1 MERIKSKKSK
11 KLNKIFTWIIF
22 ALALISGSTY
32 GINSY
37 IKAKADDVV
46 YKKGVTLNKVNG
58 KEDGTYKISLDI
70 TGASDTD
77 AKTTKANILIIY
89 DTSESMINEDYYY
102 EEETY
107 DANKIHYGYVNN
119 EYTRIN
125 RSGNVWYVGWTSTVY
140 DGKVYVMNNKDTD
153 HHSQLPTRAS
163 AAERVAH
170 AFAADLL
177 EFNESDP
184 TNVQLALV
192 TFNSDTHVV
201 NPASG
206 SLALPGNVSK
216 PWSVNNT
223 QADNIKNWFNND
235 DGGISYQGKNG
246 AAVYKSSTNWEAA
259 LSTASTVLAKADSD
273 PTYVVFITDGA
284 PTNKATNYDSYV
296 SAKEEVLAVRE
307 DATIYGIYA
316 FGKEADYLDDLIYY
330 ADNGSE
336 REGGATNKTVPTTNY
351 FNARDKAELDD
362 AIDKIFGEIV
372 DTAGVGSVS
381 ISDGTT
387 SEVEVSS
394 GGITDGL
401 IDVDKNSFEYWLSMP
416 VTGNGPWTIT
426 RTDPDTAAE
435 YNITLTKNDDETY
448 KAIWENPVGTNHTV
462 NNIEGSI
469 ETQGLKKIFKYKWT
483 ESNDLYPLPNNRVP
497 EAEFKNNA
505 IKWDLKELGTL
516 LDGVTY
522 TVTATAYPTQTT
534 LDLIADLKNGIINYD
549 NDLTDDVKKY
559 LTRDYKI
566 KTNMDEETP
575 SKASI
580 TYNDSRDNLG
590 TRTEYYN
597 QTDPVEIPSTKNLA
611 VAKKWN
617 NSIDARVE
625 KSIKIGV
632 NRDDNTGTDGN
643 GFYTITL
650 DKNHTNSDGEWISDI
665 NISVGIMT
673 IKDGTVNVIAP
684 GHDYSFNEDVFGQSL
699 SYRWEFEA
707 PTVHPMLVNGETKM
721 LVLVED
727 TATVPSVL
735 TSSTKKN
742 DVSGDYYKITF
753 NDKNNNEIV
762 KYYKLDNTLA
772 SLKAVNNRRSMLDV
786 VKKVT
791 GKSAP
796 ADSTFVFTFNVDDS
810 SIIAPT
816 AEGKDIWF
824 SVHDKNNIPVF
835 DLEVTGATPEEY
847 QEINT
852 RDTEHISNVS
862 INGNLLS
869 YKYDN
874 GELNTVLIIRDLG
887 NGVYEYNSGFYYA
900 KDATDFS
907 VTMKADYDLRVTN
920 LPIGSTYTVT
930 EESSNPST
938 GYVLKSVVNETGTSS
953 TNKVYSGEITE
964 ANKKYKVTYTNEYT
978 KTSVPVT
985 KVWDDNSNQD
995 GVRPNDTG
1003 ITLKL
1008 TGGAN
1013 DINQTI
1019 KPGDPGVTVSKDGN
1033 SWTYTFKDLPAKDAD
1048 GNEYN
1053 YKVDEESV
1061 PDGYSKVGTVTGDA
1075 LTGYTITNKHE
1086 ISKITSIT
1094 AKKVWNDDNNQD
1106 GLRKAVSISLYANK
1120 TKVATVL
1127 VDGTKDT
1134 ATTGNRE
1141 TAAWVATFYNLD
1153 EYADGT
1159 EITYS
1164 VDEDAVPTGYTK
1176 GTISGNKTTGFEI
1189 QNNHTSATTTLDIT
1203 KIWDDK
1209 DDQDGKRPDDIEITL
1224 LDVTDRNNKITVKTE
1239 TLTIASDNANVTIDE
1254 DGNWKYTFTDL
1265 AKYKDGGTE
1274 IKYDVLETAIDE
1286 YNVDNNG
1293 EPAYQCLTD
1302 KENKITG
1309 YIITNTHEIS
1319 KITSITAKKVWNDD
1333 NNQDGLRKAVSISLY
1348 ANKTKVATVLV
1359 DGTKD
1364 TATTGNRE
1372 TAAWVATFYNLDE
1385 YADGT
1390 EITYSVDEDAVPTG
1404 YTKGTISGNKT
1415 TGFEIQNNHTS
1426 ATNDVTVTK
1435 VWEDDSNRDGLR
1447 PDNITLILK
1456 ADGTEVDRIELNAK
1470 NGDTQSYT
1478 FPNMPVNDKGT
1489 PIVYTADEA
1498 SVPTGYTKDN
1508 NDKDLSVTN
1517 SYSIKTKN
1525 ITVKKVWDDASNSDG
1540 QRPETG
1546 ATIHLLD
1553 GTTPIEGKN
1562 VTLKPGESGVIVSQ
1576 DGNTLSYT
1584 FINVPVYKDGGTE
1597 IKYGIKEDRV
1607 SGYNEPLYSSADN
1620 GNTLIVTN
1628 PYTTDTVDITVT
1640 KVWAD
1645 GSDRDGLRPETVTL
1659 LVLDGTVE
1667 VDRHTINAKN
1677 GDEMSWTFTGLPK
1690 YKNGGTPITY
1700 KVDEVAVDG
1709 YGKDIDND
1717 NYIITNSKDYE
1728 TINIPFTKEWKDEN
1742 DQDGL
1747 RPTCEEG
1754 GITVNL
1760 LDGTTVVATQT
1771 VCGDGDTWSGSFDK
1785 MPKYKNHGEK
1795 ITYTLQEVGVKGY
1808 TSAVSGNVIT
1818 NTHTPELISV
1828 EGSKVWADAE
1838 NIEGFRPI
1846 EDGITVKL
1854 YADGTQI
1861 DSQVVKGTGDE
1872 WAYSFSKLPK
1882 YKDHGKEIKYTV
1894 SEDPVEHYEEPD
1906 YVSATGDENKKY
1918 VIVNTHNPKN
1928 VTITAKKVWKD
1939 TSETGETN
1947 IYGHPDTVDIILT
1960 GSVGEETIVSEPW
1973 TLSSEEV
1980 DDDGNWTH
1988 TFTDLPEYRNGMLV
2002 TYMVDE
2008 VPSVKDYHKDV
2019 TPETKDGVT
2028 TFTVTNTYEIEDYT
2042 VISGSKTWNDD
2053 DDRDGLRPDAITI
2066 KVTDQFGNVV
2076 VSKDVT
2082 EEDNWKYEIK
2092 LPKYGYSETEEDFV
2106 ELTYEV
2112 TEVGVDGYETKVS
2125 GYNVTNTHEIATVSY
2140 HITKVWTDNT
2150 DNDGLR
2156 PEEITVHIIDEDT
2169 EEEYGTA
2176 IMSAENK
2183 WYYEFDNLP
2192 KYKNGGE
2199 EIKYK
2204 IIEDPVAGYTYT
2216 FRPTEENNGVD
2227 YILENT
2233 HEDSLIDIIIKKIW
2247 DDNDDVSQ
2255 IRPNE
2260 IIVDLLI
2267 DNEVVDTLT
2276 ITSEDGWE
2284 GAFTNLKEFDG
2295 GVKIE
2300 YVVREREIPEYE
2312 TSYSVDGNTY
2322 TITNHHELGKGNG
2335 PEEEPPQTGII
2346 YNKRGVFIVLMNM
2359 FGLSFAI
2366 RRTKED

>member
-1 MERIKSKKSK
+1 MKNINSKKSK
-11 KLNKIFTWIIF
+11 KLNKIFTLVVF
-22 ALALISGSTY
+22 AIALISGSVY
-32 GINSY
+32 GVYNIVKAEDE
-37 IKAKADDVV
+37 IKFEKNVEVD
-46 YKKGVTLNKVNG
+46 T
-58 KEDGTYKISLDI
+58 DGTYKVSLDI
-70 TGASDTD
+70 TGSADT
-77 AKTTKANILIIY
+77 TTTESKANVLIVY
-89 DTSESMINEDYYY
+89 DVSGSMKGHLPYQYGSYGHTS
-102 EEETY
+102 TY
-107 DANKIHYGYVNN
+107 QSEGWVQLYKYSNYRYVAITDDEKYTGTVYSDRYGTV
-119 EYTRIN
+119 YTGDRFYKYS
-125 RSGNVWYVGWTSTVY
+125 RAEKAEATVY
-140 DGKVYVMNNKDTD
+140 D
-153 HHSQLPTRAS
+153 
-163 AAERVAH
+163 
-170 AFAADLL
+170 FADALL
-177 EFNESDP
+177 SHNTTSP
-184 TNVQLALV
+184 NSVQMALV
-192 TFNSDTHVV
+192 TFSSVGSQV
-201 NPASG
+201 RFGSG
-206 SLALPGNVSK
+206 SNASY
-216 PWSVNNT
+216 WTSNT
-223 QADNIKNWFNND
+223 TQFLSNFAENPTSYSYVQQEY
-235 DGGISYQGKNG
+235 DGL
-246 AAVYKSSTNWEAA
+246 TNWESA
-259 LSTASTVLAKADSD
+259 LKKAVSTLGSADSD
-273 PTYVVFITDGA
+273 PTFVVFVTDGA
-284 PTNKATNYDSYV
+284 PNLRDLGDNHRYINSDKISNYSAYDYAKDEARTINTYKTTGATAANT
-296 SAKEEVLAVRE
+296 KL
-307 DATIYGIYA
+307 YGIYA
-316 FGKEADYLDDLIYY
+316 FGTEADYLDDLLYY
-330 ADNGSE
+330 SQNNSHRPTSA
-336 REGGATNKTVPTTNY
+336 GGVTDATVNTPNY
-351 FNARDKAELDD
+351 FKA
-362 AIDKIFGEIV
+362 
-372 DTAGVGSVS
+372 DTASDLETAIRTIFTDIANTLGVQQVAMH
-381 ISDGTT
+381 DGTT
-387 SEVEVSS
+387 NEVSVSS
-394 GGITDGL
+394 GSMNAEGMVNMVPG
-401 IDVDKNSFEYWLSMP
+401 SFKYYLTIKVS
-416 VTGNGPWTIT
+416 GNGPYTFKK
-426 RTDPDTAAE
+426 TDPLTGEELNITVTDKGNDKYDLTWTTAAG
-435 YNITLTKNDDETY
+435 NSHSVTDLVGNVSGGLTKEFTFE
-448 KAIWENPVGTNHTV
+448 WT
-462 NNIEGSI
+462 GSN
-469 ETQGLKKIFKYKWT
+469 EF
-483 ESNDLYPLPNNRVP
+483 YPLTGGVP
-497 EAEFKNNA
+497 EATYNNGA
-505 IKWDLKELGTL
+505 VNWDLSSVGTL
-516 LDGVTY
+516 LNGVKY
-522 TVTATAYPTQTT
+522 TVTFNLYPTQSL
-534 LDLIADLKNGIINYD
+534 LDLVADYRNGLIEYGKTTYKDGSKTVNPKVWD
-549 NDLTDDVKKY
+549 Y
-559 LTRDYKI
+559 LTSDMQL
-566 KTNMDEETP
+566 KTNTDQEDP
-575 SKASI
+575 SHAYVS
-580 TYNDSRDNLG
+580 YNDTRDNLG
-590 TRTEYYN
+590 VRTEEY
-597 QTDPVEIPSTKNLA
+597 DPQDP
-611 VAKKWN
+611 
-617 NSIDARVE
+617 
-625 KSIKIGV
+625 IGV
-632 NRDDNTGTDGN
+632 VAVEEMAVTKEWPNNVDQRPHDDSMTLGINRDNASYIDLVLGESNHWQKAVNASVGMLTIHDGN
-643 GFYTITL
+643 V
-650 DKNHTNSDGEWISDI
+650 
-665 NISVGIMT
+665 SVL
-673 IKDGTVNVIAP
+673 AS
-684 GHDYSFNEDVFGQSL
+684 GHDYSFSEDVNLTHHWEL
-699 SYRWEFEA
+699 SA
-707 PTVHPMLVNGETKM
+707 PTIHPMIVNGTPTM
-721 LVLVED
+721 LVLVTED
-727 TATVPSVL
+727 GMVNVPAAL
-735 TSSTKKN
+735 KDSTKAN
-742 DVSGDYYKITF
+742 DVSGDYYKLTV
-753 NDKNNNEIV
+753 NGTT
-762 KYYKLDNTLA
+762 KYYKVDN
-772 SLKAVNNRRSMLDV
+772 AVANLTAYNYRRSVLDV
-786 VKKVT
+786 KKVVT

-796 ADSTFVFTFNVDDS
+796 EDSKFLFTFKVNDS
-810 SIIAPT
+810 SITTPSAN
-816 AEGKDIWF
+816 GQDIWF
-824 SVHDKNNIPVF
+824 SVHDEDNIPIF
-835 DLEVTGATPEEY
+835 DLTVTNATAEGY
-847 QEINT
+847 
-852 RDTEHISNVS
+852 RDVDTNDTDHISNVT

-869 YKYDN
+869 YKYDG
-874 GELNTVLIIRDLG
+874 GELNTVLILETLSE
-887 NGVYEYNSGFYYA
+887 GVYRCNPGFYYA
-900 KDATDFS
+900 RSDSEFT
-907 VTMKADYDLRVTN
+907 VEMKAGYDLRVIN
-920 LPIGSTYTVT
+920 LPTGSTYTVT
-930 EESSNPST
+930 ETSSTPSD
-938 GYVLKSVVNETGTSS
+938 GYNLVSVVNEKGKKS
-953 TNKVYSGEITE
+953 TDKTYSGTVET
-964 ANKKYKVTYTNEYT
+964 ANTAYTVTYTNEYT
-978 KTSVPVT
+978 LTSVPVT

-995 GVRPNDTG
+995 GIRPDEEG

-1008 TGGAN
+1008 TGGASDITKTITKN
-1013 DINQTI
+1013 D
-1019 KPGDPGVTVSKDGN
+1019 VVVSEDGN

-1053 YKVDEESV
+1053 YKVDEVSV

-1106 GLRKAVSISLYANK
+1106 GLRTAVSISLYANGN
-1120 TKVATVL
+1120 KVASVL

-1333 NNQDGLRKAVSISLY
+1333 NNQDGLRTAVSISLY
-1348 ANKTKVATVLV
+1348 ANGNKVASVLV

-1426 ATNDVTVTK
+1426 ATKDVTVTK

-1489 PIVYTADEA
+1489 RIVYTADEA
-1498 SVPTGYTKDN
+1498 SVPTGYTKDT

-1553 GTTPIEGKN
+1553 GTTPIEGKS

-1677 GDEMSWTFTGLPK
+1677 GDEMSWTFQGLPK

-1846 EDGITVKL
+1846 DDGITVKL
-1854 YADGTQI
+1854 YADGTEI
-1861 DSQVVKGTGDE
+1861 DSQIVKGTGDE

-1894 SEDPVEHYEEPD
+1894 SEDPVENYEEPD
-1906 YVSATGDENKKY
+1906 YISATGDENKKY

-2082 EEDNWKYEIK
+2082 EEDNWEYEIK

-2284 GAFTNLKEFDG
+2284 GAFTNLNEFDG

-2359 FGLSFAI
+2359 FGLSFAV